1 MGRLF
6 WCFRFALATLLLLT
20 LAGPGHAAPL
30 ALDDAA
36 LADVRGAGFGVGV
49 HLELNSS
56 LLRGATP
63 MPNLAAAF
71 GDPGQP
77 HYLVM
82 YGVGGIMDLYAV
94 TLNAVTATDGT
105 SQLALGLP
113 GFVGFEDFGVRAISV
128 QSDPTAPINAAASLG
143 GITLNGSGAMTG
155 RVLLWPR

>member
-1 MGRLF
+1 MGRN
-6 WCFRFALATLLLLT
+6 LLLHKALPMALLLALT
-20 LAGPGHAAPL
+20 GAGRAAPQ

-36 LADVRGAGFGVGV
+36 LSDVRGAGLGVGV

-56 LLRGATP
+56 LLTGGIP

-71 GDPGQP
+71 GDAAQP
-77 HYLVM
+77 NYLVM

-94 TLNAVTATDGT
+94 TLNAVTASDGT

-113 GFVGFEDFGVRAISV
+113 SFVGFDDFGVRAISV
-128 QSDPTAPINAAASLG
+128 QSDPTAPLNTAASLG

-155 RVLLWPR
+155 RVLLWAR